1 MIGMEVRKMKILENL
16 EPKNVFSY
24 FEEICSIPHGS
35 KNTEK
40 IADYLVEFA
49 KEHHLKHERDE
60 AGNVIIWKEASPG
73 YEDAPVTMIQGHMDM
88 VCAKNA
94 SVDHDF
100 KSQGLSLFVEGDFI
114 QAKGTSLGG
123 DDGIAI
129 AYALAILSDHSLK
142 HPALEV
148 VITNDEEIGMLGA
161 GKLETKDLKSKYL
174 LNIDSEEEGI
184 LLSSCAGGLTAIC
197 SLPLKRRELYGE
209 KVDLFVKGL
218 TGGHSGTDIE
228 KGRGNANHI
237 FGQLLRHLKRS
248 FDFDLL
254 YLNGGSQD
262 NAIPREAEGSVLVA
276 KDKVCQFLKE
286 VEKFQSIQQ
295 EECRPVEIS
304 LSIYGEGR
312 GSFAGE
318 AMTETTMEKVLFLLE
333 ALPDG
338 IQKMDFHTKGFV
350 KTSLNLGVMETRDE
364 IFSMK
369 LSLRS
374 ASPYE
379 KNQLS
384 YKLRSLIQIVGGQ
397 YKTQGDYPSWS
408 YNENSHLR
416 KMMIQIYKEMFGK
429 EPLIMGIHA
438 GLECGILYEKMPQLD
453 IVSFGPD
460 ILDAHSPRER
470 MSIGSVKRTW
480 DYLLNILENIKD

>member
-1 MIGMEVRKMKILENL
+1 
-16 EPKNVFSY
+16 
-24 FEEICSIPHGS
+24 
-35 KNTEK
+35 
-40 IADYLVEFA
+40 
-49 KEHHLKHERDE
+49 
-60 AGNVIIWKEASPG
+60 
-73 YEDAPVTMIQGHMDM
+73 
-88 VCAKNA
+88 
-94 SVDHDF
+94 
-100 KSQGLSLFVEGDFI
+100 
-114 QAKGTSLGG
+114 
-123 DDGIAI
+123 
-129 AYALAILSDHSLK
+129 
-142 HPALEV
+142 
-148 VITNDEEIGMLGA
+148 
-161 GKLETKDLKSKYL
+161 
-174 LNIDSEEEGI
+174 
-184 LLSSCAGGLTAIC
+184 
-197 SLPLKRRELYGE
+197 
-209 KVDLFVKGL
+209 
-218 TGGHSGTDIE
+218 
-228 KGRGNANHI
+228 
-237 FGQLLRHLKRS
+237 
-248 FDFDLL
+248 
-254 YLNGGSQD
+254 
-262 NAIPREAEGSVLVA
+262 
-276 KDKVCQFLKE
+276 
-286 VEKFQSIQQ
+286 
-295 EECRPVEIS
+295 
-304 LSIYGEGR
+304 
-312 GSFAGE
+312 
-318 AMTETTMEKVLFLLE
+318 MTETTMEKVLFLLE